1 MSSQNKPNVVTTRW
15 WWVRHAP
22 VRSDGGNIYGQTD
35 IACDTSDC
43 EVFFAVAKVL
53 PRNAV
58 WIASN
63 LRRTHQTAEAIWAA
77 GFPRPVA
84 MSKEAAFAEQN
95 LGEWQGM
102 NRAAFLASRPIG
114 SHWFADINEPAPGG
128 ESFMDLYRRT
138 TSAIE
143 RYSLEH
149 AGKDVI
155 AVAHIFARVFQTV
168 AFDCA
173 SGAPIEVHETLA
185 AGCRFVDIGEPVAAD
200 WSRSE
205 KCGAV
210 HSLPFAEI
218 LFGESGLLRHRNRP
232 WKARCPN
239 RFRGLMRAPQIA
251 RDPDRVA
258 RQNLC
263 HRKKHLAIRSVAGD
277 IGLAVN
283 VAAVAAHRCMT
294 HPPPSRRDDVWFVLA
309 GHLDALPFCMLS
321 LYVRPNAVS
330 RDFGVSNLV

>member
-35 IACDTSDC
+35 IACDTSDR

-63 LRRTHQTAEAIWAA
+63 LKRTHQTAEAIWAA
-77 GFPRPVA
+77 GFPKPAA
-84 MSKEAAFAEQN
+84 MSKEAGFAEQN

-114 SHWFADINEPAPGG
+114 SSHWFADINEPAPGG

-155 AVAHIFARVFQTV
+155 AVAHGGTIKAAVGLALGGQPERGL
-168 AFDCA
+168 AFDIDNCSVTRLDFLDNGA
-173 SGAPIEVHETLA
+173 DSG
-185 AGCRFVDIGEPVAAD
+185 
-200 WSRSE
+200 W
-205 KCGAV
+205 
-210 HSLPFAEI
+210 
-218 LFGESGLLRHRNRP
+218 
-232 WKARCPN
+232 
-239 RFRGLMRAPQIA
+239 
-251 RDPDRVA
+251 RVA
-258 RQNLC
+258 MVNHQPWMGAGGDG
-263 HRKKHLAIRSVAGD
+263 KLA
-277 IGLAVN
+277 
-283 VAAVAAHRCMT
+283 
-294 HPPPSRRDDVWFVLA
+294 
-309 GHLDALPFCMLS
+309 
-321 LYVRPNAVS
+321 
-330 RDFGVSNLV
+330 